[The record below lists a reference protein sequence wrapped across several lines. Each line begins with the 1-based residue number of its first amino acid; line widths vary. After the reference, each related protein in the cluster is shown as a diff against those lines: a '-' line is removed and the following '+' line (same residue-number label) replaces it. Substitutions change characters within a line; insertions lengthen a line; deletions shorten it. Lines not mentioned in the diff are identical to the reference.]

1 MKDIKDFKKKLE
13 EHYMKFLTI
22 AAGAVAVIAL
32 VVWGITYFVKKVK
45 SNGENE

>member
-1 MKDIKDFKKKLE
+1 MKEIKDIKKTLE
-13 EHYMKFLTI
+13 EHYMKFITI

-45 SNGENE
+45 NTDELE